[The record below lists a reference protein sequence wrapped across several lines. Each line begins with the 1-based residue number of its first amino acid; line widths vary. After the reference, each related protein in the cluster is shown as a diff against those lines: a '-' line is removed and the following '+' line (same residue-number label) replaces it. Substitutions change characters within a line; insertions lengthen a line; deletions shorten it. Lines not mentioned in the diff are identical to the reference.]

1 MQEEPRDYA
10 GPYPERRISI
20 DPNWQPHPE
29 KHWYNYLIAVLLLVI
44 SMTGWFLI
52 DTLEGVRQGILEV
65 KGTVDQIE
73 TRLIQVEKKL
83 EAVATDEALLRK
95 TVERH
100 MDKGHD

>member
-1 MQEEPRDYA
+1 M
-10 GPYPERRISI
+10 
-20 DPNWQPHPE
+20 
-29 KHWYNYLIAVLLLVI
+29 LLVVI

-73 TRLIQVEKKL
+73 TRIIQVEKKL

-100 MDKGHD
+100 MDKGND